1 VVVGWLVGVVVGV
14 GELLG
19 VGDGL
24 EVGLLDGAAEGWLG
38 VAGGAAGAEA
48 AGVAEGT
55 GAVGVAVGWL
65 FAGPTTATGVAD
77 EAPAAS
83 RIPATM
89 ATTPPM
95 APIVTSRRVQ
105 EEAGFVPGT
114 GPLPVNGVPLR
125 GLDFSGL
132 DWHGR
137 HPARRPVLAT
147 AALGRIT
154 GVPPASPTKARTRAC
169 AGSRGTLFWAL
180 VRYRLVCA
188 RRLGVRPAHHSRSAA
203 AAAGLTGRALAS
215 GSVNS

>member
-1 VVVGWLVGVVVGV
+1 VAVGVGVGVGLGWPVGVVVGV

-24 EVGLLDGAAEGWLG
+24 DVGLLDGAAEGWLG
-38 VAGGAAGAEA
+38 VEGGAAGAEA
-48 AGVAEGT
+48 VGVAEGT

-65 FAGPTTATGVAD
+65 IAGPTTFTGVAD

-89 ATTPPM
+89 ATTPPI
-95 APIVTSRRVQ
+95 PPTVTSRRVQ

-125 GLDFSGL
+125 GLDFRGLDFSGL

-137 HPARRPVLAT
+137 YPVRRPCW
-147 AALGRIT
+147 
-154 GVPPASPTKARTRAC
+154 PPP
-169 AGSRGTLFWAL
+169 
-180 VRYRLVCA
+180 
-188 RRLGVRPAHHSRSAA
+188 P
-203 AAAGLTGRALAS
+203 
-215 GSVNS
+215 